1 MHWIIKGEGGRLAD
15 GTSTKLCFR
24 CWQERCTRRN
34 ACAVSAL
41 AERCNLWA
49 WKAAE
54 AWLRAVAL
62 QGSVGVA
69 LLWVQHWTV
78 VVAFFFFSAAVLRP
92 PGRWVRHRPPRPLL
106 FCSRFPKTGIIA
118 GGERPVP
125 FANGYSN
132 DPLGRQR
139 VAVDADVSRCHNISI
154 SLNIEAT
161 AFSYWGGG
169 EKNLATFQKWLN
181 VCEMRTSLSLSFSL
195 FLSPLSNHFLVLLD
209 LSSAN

>member
-15 GTSTKLCFR
+15 GTSAKLCFR

-92 PGRWVRHRPPRPLL
+92 PGRWVRHRPHVPCCFAADSRRLASLLPERGPCPLQMATVMTHL
-106 FCSRFPKTGIIA
+106 
-118 GGERPVP
+118 GGS
-125 FANGYSN
+125 G
-132 DPLGRQR
+132 
-139 VAVDADVSRCHNISI
+139 
-154 SLNIEAT
+154 SLWMRMCPGAT
-161 AFSYWGGG
+161 
-169 EKNLATFQKWLN
+169 T
-181 VCEMRTSLSLSFSL
+181 
-195 FLSPLSNHFLVLLD
+195 
-209 LSSAN
+209 